1 MNDEDLERLL
11 QSAGPREKPPA
22 EVERVVRERAHA
34 EWTALVR
41 ERRAQRR
48 QRTHFALAAGLVA
61 AAVGLWTIGSR
72 IGEPAL
78 AVGALAAASGEV
90 RETSGWMSG
99 WRTMKSGEVLV
110 AGRTIETG
118 SAGRAALALA
128 EGVSVRL
135 DRGTRIV
142 IAEPDRL
149 RLERGMLYVDSGSD
163 SRRVAGLRVETPSGT
178 VRHVGTQYELRLMQ
192 AGIRLRVREGQVEW
206 RSPAGLVERGHTGE
220 QLVISGDGAVRREP
234 APRFG
239 STWDWVAQAAPA
251 IDLEGMPL
259 TRFLAWAGRELGRR
273 VTYAPGLAEPELATI
288 VVHGS
293 TEGLTP
299 PEALHAVLATTSVQ
313 ATVADDRIY
322 VERRGITSGEGARRN
337 P

>member
-11 QSAGPREKPPA
+11 QSVGPREKPPA
-22 EVERVVRERAHA
+22 EVERVVRERVHA
-34 EWTALVR
+34 EWTSLVR
-41 ERRAQRR
+41 ERGARR
-48 QRTHFALAAGLVA
+48 RYLARFALAAGILA
-61 AAVGLWTIGSR
+61 AALGLWTIGSR

-78 AVGALAAASGEV
+78 AVGTLAAAAGEV
-90 RETSGWMSG
+90 RESSGWPSG

-118 SAGRAALALA
+118 PLGRAALALP

-135 DRGTRIV
+135 DRGTRILV
-142 IAEPDRL
+142 AGADRL
-149 RLERGMLYVDSGSD
+149 RLEHGMLYVDSGSD
-163 SRRVAGLRVETPSGT
+163 GRRVTNLRVETPSGV
-178 VRHVGTQYELRLMQ
+178 VRHVGTQYELRLMTS
-192 AGIRLRVREGQVEW
+192 GIRLRVREGRVEW
-206 RSPAGLVERGHTGE
+206 RSPAGIVERGTTGE
-220 QLVISGDGAVRREP
+220 QLVISDSGAVRREP

-239 STWDWVAQAAPA
+239 STWDWVSDAAPA

-259 TRFLAWAGRELGRR
+259 TRFLAWAGRELGRS
-273 VTYAPGLAEPELATI
+273 VAYGPELAEPDLASI

-299 PEALHAVLATTSVQ
+299 LEALHAVLATTSVQ
-313 ATVADDRIY
+313 ATVADDRIV
-322 VERRGITSGEGARRN
+322 VERRDDARPDGARRY